1 LFLLRVLLP
10 LSVVVLAGFVIAY
23 FTTRERK
30 WLRYLVLAFQ
40 IELLVIVGFG
50 LLYLVERL
58 FLT

>member
-10 LSVVVLAGFVIAY
+10 LAVVVLVGFGIAY
-23 FTTRERK
+23 VTTRDRR
-30 WLRYLVLAFQ
+30 WLRWLFLAFQ

-58 FLT
+58 FLV